1 MSELS
6 QGNTLQDI
14 LKWEEDNNYSREV
27 VEVLSGQ
34 NLALG
39 AVLGKI
45 ILGTCPSTG
54 APGSP
59 ITGGGTCTGVTAGAK
74 AKLGTYTLTCI
85 IAQAGAGV
93 FSVED
98 PDGLGLPN
106 AVAGRAYT
114 NDQINFTIND
124 GSPDFAVGDT
134 FTITIAAGSQRVRAI
149 NFDGV
154 DGSQDAYGILTAA
167 CDASGG
173 AKSAVAIVRDA
184 KIATANVV
192 WPVTSPAMTED
203 QKAAALAQLA
213 AKGIIETKEV

>member
-45 ILGTCPSTG
+45 NLGTCPATG
-54 APGSP
+54 TAGGN
-59 ITGGGTCTGVTAGAK
+59 TGGGTCTGVTAGAK
-74 AKLGTYTLTCI
+74 AKLGTYTLRCI
-85 IAQAGAGV
+85 IVQAGAGI

-98 PDGLGLPN
+98 PDGFALPD
-106 AVAGRAYT
+106 AIVGVAYV

-124 GSPDFAVGDT
+124 GTPDFAVGDT
-134 FTITIAAGSQRVRAI
+134 FTIEIEAGSLRVGAI
-149 NFDGV
+149 DFDGL

-192 WPVTSPAMTED
+192 WPVTSPAVTED

>member
-45 ILGTCPSTG
+45 NLGTCPATG
-54 APGSP
+54 TAGGN
-59 ITGGGTCTGVTAGAK
+59 TGGGTCTGVTAGAK

-85 IAQAGAGV
+85 IVQAGAGV

-114 NDQINFTIND
+114 NDQISFTIND
-124 GSPDFAVGDT
+124 GSPDFVVGDA
-134 FTITIAAGSQRVRAI
+134 FTVEIAAGSLRVRAI

-192 WPVTSPAMTED
+192 WPVTSPAVTED

>member
-14 LKWEEDNNYSREV
+14 LKWEEDNNYSREA

-85 IAQAGAGV
+85 IVQAGAGV

-114 NDQINFTIND
+114 NDQISFTIND
-124 GSPDFAVGDT
+124 GSPDFVVGDA
-134 FTITIAAGSQRVRAI
+134 FTVEIAAGSLRVRAI

-192 WPVTSPAMTED
+192 WPATSPAVTED
-203 QKAAALAQLA
+203 QKAAALVQLA